1 MTNKEK
7 IKYLRQYRSLTR
19 EIIENENRY
28 AELTTRLIYPKLPK
42 LSDMPKG
49 SRLTHDPMA
58 DGVCQLTEL
67 ESILIKQ
74 QDKLINTQKE
84 IQQAIE
90 GLEDSLHRRLVRLY
104 YIDGLTWEKVCVDIN
119 YSWRQTHRLHSEAL
133 KKIKIQGGNKND

>member
-1 MTNKEK
+1 
-7 IKYLRQYRSLTR
+7 
-19 EIIENENRY
+19 
-28 AELTTRLIYPKLPK
+28 
-42 LSDMPKG
+42 
-49 SRLTHDPMA
+49 MA

-74 QDKLINTQKE
+74 QDKLINTQKD
-84 IQQAIE
+84 IQQAIQ

-133 KKIKIQGGNKND
+133 KNIKIQGGNKND